1 MDGSAAVACE
11 GVCPKTPQFRF
22 VDNSA
27 GMVNPYLKLAT
38 QYGWANYMF
47 QTNQG
52 PSFPAHQFIFGG
64 TSAPSASDDAA
75 GVYVADNLV
84 GGGNMY
90 GCIADATAR
99 VKLIMP
105 DSSENQSIYPCFEH
119 TTMADILP
127 AGITWRYYAPS
138 AGSVWN
144 APNAISHICQS
155 TGPGGTCHGVDWVDN
170 VDLTSADVLTHI
182 ANCQLRSISW
192 VIPTGQNSDHAGSND
207 GGGPSWVASLVN
219 AIGNNTTCD
228 GAGYWKDTA
237 IVVTWDDWGGWYD
250 HASPPIPPPPFGG
263 YQFGFR
269 VPMFFVS
276 AYTPDGYIDNVNHDF
291 GSILRF
297 IEANFGIPLGAL
309 GFADSR
315 STTDLSGFYDLIQ
328 PPRTY
333 QTIPAPKNAA
343 FFIDDR
349 RPPTDPDDDG
359 DDN

>member
-1 MDGSAAVACE
+1 
-11 GVCPKTPQFRF
+11 
-22 VDNSA
+22 
-27 GMVNPYLKLAT
+27 
-38 QYGWANYMF
+38 
-47 QTNQG
+47 
-52 PSFPAHQFIFGG
+52 
-64 TSAPSASDDAA
+64 
-75 GVYVADNLV
+75 
-84 GGGNMY
+84 
-90 GCIADATAR
+90 
-99 VKLIMP
+99 MP
-105 DSSENQSIYPCFEH
+105 NGSENQSIYPCFEH

-127 AGITWRYYAPS
+127 SGITWRYYAPS
-138 AGSVWN
+138 AGSLWT

-155 TGPGGTCHGVDWVDN
+155 TGPGGSCLGADWVDN